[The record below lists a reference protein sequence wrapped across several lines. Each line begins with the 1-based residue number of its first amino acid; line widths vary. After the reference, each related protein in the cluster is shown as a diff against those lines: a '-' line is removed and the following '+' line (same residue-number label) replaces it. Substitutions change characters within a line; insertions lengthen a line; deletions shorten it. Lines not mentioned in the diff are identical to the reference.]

1 MKATAAIAYF
11 GAAKYLASRFSP
23 VVAPGH
29 HIKRD
34 GPITPGG
41 RGITSLLHAQD
52 FPSHFRREHGGNE
65 MTRAVHASK
74 LHSARPAT
82 VFVIKNYLCSSRCS
96 NASARPV
103 LSRSIK

>member
-1 MKATAAIAYF
+1 
-11 GAAKYLASRFSP
+11 
-23 VVAPGH
+23 
-29 HIKRD
+29 
-34 GPITPGG
+34 
-41 RGITSLLHAQD
+41 LHAQD

-82 VFVIKNYLCSSRCS
+82 VFVIKNFVQLTLL